1 MFSLGS
7 FRTQGFYLLT
17 MRTREDILEQACLEC
32 LAEMY
37 NKAQPSL
44 DFKQYYQDVK
54 SGKIDKN
61 DKVYERHYLSSDEIN
76 YIVNKYIELYA
87 IDNQWIEHAD
97 LVFNYLKNGG
107 IKVIIEKDTKEYVNQ
122 DPLNDVIKQILI
134 NHDVLDSELLED
146 LVDSVF
152 NIIRNCKSF
161 YRLDKEL
168 QSFKQIIYLGASPCS
183 NKESVI
189 QYWSNKGI
197 DVTIEDRN
205 PLLLW
210 EMDYYG
216 EEFEDFMIGEY
227 GEDWKDYWNKQLEK
241 RNLKT

>member
-1 MFSLGS
+1 MK
-7 FRTQGFYLLT
+7 
-17 MRTREDILEQACLEC
+17 TREDILEQACIEC

-54 SGKIDKN
+54 SGKIDKD
-61 DKVYERHYLSSDEIN
+61 DKIYEKHYLSSDETN
-76 YIVNKYIELYA
+76 YIVNKYIDLYA
-87 IDNQWIEHAD
+87 IDNQWTEHAD
-97 LVFNYLKNGG
+97 LIFNYLKIGGVKFILNGN
-107 IKVIIEKDTKEYVNQ
+107 TKECVDQ
-122 DPLNDVIKQILI
+122 DPLDDVLKQVLI

-152 NIIRNCKSF
+152 NIITNCKSF
-161 YRLDKEL
+161 YKLDKEL
-168 QSFKQIIYLGASPCS
+168 QSFKHTIYLGVAPCS
-183 NKESVI
+183 NKETVI

-197 DVTIEDRN
+197 NVTIEDRN

-216 EEFEDFMIGEY
+216 EEFEDLMIGEY
-227 GEDWKDYWNKQLEK
+227 GENWKDYWNKQLEK
-241 RNLKT
+241 RNPIKHENE